1 MQHASWLVLGLLA
14 TGCAEIPEA
23 GDLPSEDDPRALSLA
38 YEAIPDRMADETP
51 APVVEAEPEM
61 EIEPDVEP
69 ELVPYVGQP
78 RIVVS
83 SFDDAALD
91 EWGMADGTAL
101 CPFTVEGQGFPA
113 VSADGSRI
121 TSYVAET
128 LSSSDGEDELV
139 TVRVTDVD
147 TDAVEQAIVV
157 VDGIQFSDELHCKKL
172 WRAARRRAA
181 KMNLILGETEWLAMQ
196 RVDLTA
202 DWDMDPDEYR
212 DELMAIPAGERPA
225 QLVVQHGEYVARI
238 PGVKVLGRIS
248 RDWSAPGQDE
258 MCSDF
263 SPYVSGF
270 HVEPTT
276 GVAVVTVEQMGG
288 PCFCYAETRYR
299 PWPMGTEAVER
310 LLARNG
316 LDEAEA

>member
-1 MQHASWLVLGLLA
+1 MRHASWLVLGLLA

-38 YEAIPDRMADETP
+38 YEAIPDRIGVEAP
-51 APVVEAEPEM
+51 APVVQAEPES
-61 EIEPDVEP
+61 EIAADV
-69 ELVPYVGQP
+69 GRP
-78 RIVVS
+78 RILVS
-83 SFDDAALD
+83 SFDDSALD
-91 EWGMADGTAL
+91 EYGEGEGTAM

-113 VSADGSRI
+113 VSPDGSKI
-121 TSYVAET
+121 TSYVAEV
-128 LSSSDGEDELV
+128 LSSSDGQDELV

-147 TDAVEQAIVV
+147 TDAVEQSIVV
-157 VDGIQFSDELHCKKL
+157 VDGNQFDDAHHCKKL

-181 KMNLILGETEWLAMQ
+181 KMNQILGQSEWLAMK

-202 DWDMDPDEYR
+202 DWDMDPDENR
-212 DELMAIPAGERPA
+212 DELLEVPAGERPA
-225 QLVVQHGEYVARI
+225 QLVAQHGEYVARI

-276 GVAVVTVEQMGG
+276 GVAAVTVEQMGG

-310 LLARNG
+310 LLELNG
-316 LDEAEA
+316 YDDAEA